1 MRWGNIKVKPSP
13 VALVASPCF
22 ALYCTAARLA

>member
-1 MRWGNIKVKPSP
+1 MRWGNIKVKPQR
-13 VALVASPCF
+13 VGLVASPWF